1 MTEDSRPTA
10 QPEKLAPSTDLVE
23 NQDRSGTPPAAR
35 RETGGSVAPLK
46 RKSTPRISVEMDGGH
61 ARLRVGENDAM
72 ADHAALMRSLGTT
85 DPAFYNGLLN
95 SIINSAKDGGKV
107 TEENVNFV
115 VSVVAAVAPRDEL
128 EAMLAVQMAAIH
140 NATIAT
146 ARRLAHVETLP
157 QFEAQE
163 RALNKLARTYATQ
176 LEALKRYRTGG
187 QQKVVV
193 EHVTVNAGG
202 QAIVG
207 AVSHP
212 GGSASGKTESTS

>member
-23 NQDRSGTPPAAR
+23 NQDRSGTPPAVRPDAAAR
-35 RETGGSVAPLK
+35 PW
-46 RKSTPRISVEMDGGH
+46 ISVRVDGGC
-61 ARLRVGENDAM
+61 ANVRVGKKGDA
-72 ADHAALMRSLGTT
+72 ADHAALMRCFGTT
-85 DPAFYNGLLN
+85 DPVFFDGLLH
-95 SIINSAKDGGKV
+95 SIINAAKDGGTV
-107 TEENVNFV
+107 TDESANFIA
-115 VSVVAAVAPRDEL
+115 SVVAAVVPRDEL

-140 NATIAT
+140 NATIVT

-157 QFEAQE
+157 QFEAHE
-163 RALNKLARTYATQ
+163 RALNKLARTYTTQ

-207 AVSHP
+207 AVSHS
-212 GGSASGKTESTS
+212 GGGAPEKAETTS